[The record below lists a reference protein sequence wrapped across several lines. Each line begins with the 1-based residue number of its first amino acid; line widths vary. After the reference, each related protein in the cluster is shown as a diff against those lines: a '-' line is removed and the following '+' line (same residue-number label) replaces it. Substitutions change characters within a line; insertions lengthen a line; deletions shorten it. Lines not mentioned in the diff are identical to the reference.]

1 MQDAWR
7 AYLELATG
15 LTEASRRRAEQ
26 VARDLV
32 GRGGATAEQVQT
44 FVEDLVSTSRA
55 NRESLV
61 KLVRY
66 EVDRTLGAVGLATSD
81 EVSDLTNRVR
91 KLERE
96 LQQVQ
101 AGAAKAAKKATGK
114 AAKAPAKATKSTAR
128 KAPAKKAAKKTAKK
142 AAKKTTRK
150 QTAKKAGSQGRG

>member
-26 VARDLV
+26 VARDLI
-32 GRGGATAEQVQT
+32 GRGETTATQVQA

-61 KLVRY
+61 NLVRY
-66 EVDRTLGAVGLATSD
+66 EVDRALGAVGLATAD
-81 EVSDLTNRVR
+81 EVSDLTKRVR

-96 LQQVQ
+96 LQQAE
-101 AGAAKAAKKATGK
+101 AGAAPAAKKAAGK
-114 AAKAPAKATKSTAR
+114 ATKAPAKKAAKSTAR

-142 AAKKTTRK
+142 AARK
-150 QTAKKAGSQGRG
+150 QTAKKAGATQGRS